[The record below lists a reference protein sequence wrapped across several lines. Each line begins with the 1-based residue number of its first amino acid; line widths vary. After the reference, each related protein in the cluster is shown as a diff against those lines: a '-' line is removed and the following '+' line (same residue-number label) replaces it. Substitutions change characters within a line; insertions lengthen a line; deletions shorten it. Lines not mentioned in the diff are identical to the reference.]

1 MIQTHT
7 EATNNRLCDPYQ
19 ELALAIVRQ
28 AADDYRSLARR
39 IEATGNEMDQ
49 RYLSEKMKSISRFFL
64 SDWFRMLSNSDKG
77 AEILERLDRE
87 VFGLANVGVMAD
99 TIAMIVDLQ
108 KEIDQQAA
116 IIIHQKRELF
126 LLLDQ
131 IDPDYATLLSEHY
144 LDGKSFV
151 EIGKIHGYER
161 RWAKRRMSKAVAQLQ
176 EILDQQFVNETMPIS
191 SGQDNH

>member
-7 EATNNRLCDPYQ
+7 ETTNNRLCDPYQ

-87 VFGLANVGVMAD
+87 VFGLD
-99 TIAMIVDLQ
+99 
-108 KEIDQQAA
+108 
-116 IIIHQKRELF
+116 
-126 LLLDQ
+126 
-131 IDPDYATLLSEHY
+131 S
-144 LDGKSFV
+144 
-151 EIGKIHGYER
+151 
-161 RWAKRRMSKAVAQLQ
+161 
-176 EILDQQFVNETMPIS
+176 
-191 SGQDNH
+191 